1 MKNGIK
7 IVVSLL
13 LLTMV
18 GCAGVE
24 KMENRAMMSANNY
37 TERVVVAD
45 SVIVRDS
52 VFIREKAD
60 TVFFTKYR
68 TLYKERLRVDTVI
81 CRDTLFVEKEVVV
94 ETARDGG
101 RKCLI
106 GWVPLLL
113 GVLLFVLWR
122 TGALRLM
129 WNFIVK
135 VVGVCIRVFRSK
147 E

>member
-18 GCAGVE
+18 GCAGVQ

-81 CRDTLFVEKEVVV
+81 CRDTLFVEKEIVV
-94 ETARDGG
+94 EKKYDSGKGCTA
-101 RKCLI
+101 
-106 GWVPLLL
+106 GWMSLGLGALLL
-113 GVLLFVLWR
+113 LLWR
-122 TGALRLM
+122 TGVLRYV

>member
-37 TERVVVAD
+37 TERIVVAD

-94 ETARDGG
+94 ETVRDGG

-122 TGALRLM
+122 TGALRFM

>member
-37 TERVVVAD
+37 TERVVIAD

-81 CRDTLFVEKEVVV
+81 CRDTLFVEKEIVVDK
-94 ETARDGG
+94 ARDGG

-122 TGALRLM
+122 TGALRFM

>member
-1 MKNGIK
+1 MKNGIR

-24 KMENRAMMSANNY
+24 KMENRAMMSTNNY
-37 TERVVVAD
+37 TERVVAVD
-45 SVIVRDS
+45 SVVVRDS

-94 ETARDGG
+94 EKACEGSKG
-101 RKCLI
+101 CIVGWIPFLI
-106 GWVPLLL
+106 

-122 TGALRLM
+122 TGALRFM

>member
-18 GCAGVE
+18 GCAGVK

-68 TLYKERLRVDTVI
+68 TIYKERLRVDTVI
-81 CRDTLFVEKEVVV
+81 CRDTLFVEKEIVV
-94 ETARDGG
+94 EKKYDSGKGCTA
-101 RKCLI
+101 
-106 GWVPLLL
+106 
-113 GVLLFVLWR
+113 GVWGESP
-122 TGALRLM
+122 GAWHGLTL
-129 WNFIVK
+129 
-135 VVGVCIRVFRSK
+135 
-147 E
+147 

>member
-1 MKNGIK
+1 MKNGIR

-18 GCAGVE
+18 GCSAVE
-24 KMENRAMMSANNY
+24 KVENRAVMSANNY
-37 TERVVVAD
+37 TERVVAVD
-45 SVIVRDS
+45 SVVVRDS

-81 CRDTLFVEKEVVV
+81 CRDTLFVEKEILVDK
-94 ETARDGG
+94 ARNGG
-101 RKCLI
+101 KKYAIVC
-106 GWVPLLL
+106 VPLLL
-113 GVLLFVLWR
+113 CLLLLVLWR
-122 TGALRLM
+122 TGALRFM